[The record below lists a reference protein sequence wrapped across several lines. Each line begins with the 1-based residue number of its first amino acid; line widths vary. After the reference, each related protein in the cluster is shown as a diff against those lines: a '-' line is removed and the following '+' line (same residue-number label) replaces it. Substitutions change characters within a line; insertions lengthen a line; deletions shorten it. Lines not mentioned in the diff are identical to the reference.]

1 MVAWPPKHRGF
12 CRYWHVVSKAVV
24 TPVLRAPAGTCMRMR
39 GVLLRPS
46 FCCSSSLST
55 QHNTPSRTCSLT
67 TVSSGSLR
75 PKNATVG
82 TRPALQDTML
92 RVALE
97 LCWGAAA
104 AATAAPPSCPA
115 GCGCC
120 WVHPAAAAVDRER
133 QRWPAGACRVCF
145 ISVGARWGDVSVPNC
160 H

>member
-1 MVAWPPKHRGF
+1 MLVTSKPRGF
-12 CRYWHVVSKAVV
+12 LS
-24 TPVLRAPAGTCMRMR
+24 VLACCDQSCCDHWWQGVCIR
-39 GVLLRPS
+39 GVLLRLS
-46 FCCSSSLST
+46 CCCSSLLST

-82 TRPALQDTML
+82 TRPALQDTCML

-104 AATAAPPSCPA
+104 PSCPA

-120 WVHPAAAAVDRER
+120 WEHPAAAAVDRER

-145 ISVGARWGDVSVPNC
+145 IAVGARWGDVGVPNC
-160 H
+160 N